1 MDILLQYA
9 KKCEMYSDISL
20 VIQGPT
26 IDSQKLDFVDAL
38 PYYKTLFSEIILSTY
53 TEHLISNW
61 RLLKTCEE
69 NDIKIV
75 HKSIDVE
82 KSLLEHPTSP
92 SIYYQTYTSLN
103 GFKTS
108 TKKYTIKH
116 RVDER
121 YSNLNLLIDKFLTN
135 DDKLVSGGTLFAPKV
150 WRWFCAGDHLF
161 ITKTEKLIKT
171 FELTIEHLCNKIML
185 EEGPEITYT
194 KNFLR
199 IHGENPIDENHD
211 ELMRKYFDFVPDKYM
226 FPFVIRSNTND
237 VGNQIWTTLEDYGP
251 LRSQYETLDDI
262 FYSPYL
268 PW

>member
-1 MDILLQYA
+1 
-9 KKCEMYSDISL
+9 MYNDISL
-20 VIQGPT
+20 VIQGPS
-26 IDSQKLDFVDAL
+26 IDEGKLDFVAAL

-61 RLLKTCEE
+61 KLLKVCEE

-75 HKSIDVE
+75 HQTIGID
-82 KSLLEHPTSP
+82 KFCLDRLINH
-92 SIYYQTYTSLN
+92 SIYYQTYTSLT
-103 GFKTS
+103 GFKES

-121 YSNLNLLIDKFLTN
+121 YSNLHLLIDKFLSN
-135 DDKLVSGGTLFAPKV
+135 DKKLVSGGTLFAPKV
-150 WRWFCAGDHLF
+150 WNLYHVGDHLF
-161 ITKTEKLIKT
+161 IAKTEKLIKS
-171 FELTIEHLCNKIML
+171 FEMTMEYLHSENFI
-185 EEGPEITYT
+185 EEGPEHTYT

-211 ELMRKYFDFVPDKYM
+211 ELMRSYFDFVPDKYM

-237 VGNQIWTTLEDYGP
+237 IGNKVWTTLEDYGP